1 MNRIVINQNVTSHGM
16 QTPAVTREIG
26 AKEIGWAAFARFG
39 RALTDT
45 ARRIYARTQLENEL
59 YGLDDR
65 SLNDIGVSRGSIPA
79 LAREALPAS
88 EDGLFAEF
96 SRMIV
101 NGVLRPA
108 IDWNRRRKAR
118 ATLSALDDRLL
129 ADIGLARYEID
140 AHVAHLSGAINGPLP
155 AAVAAME
162 EDITSPLRAWSAAR
176 ATVKELSRL
185 TDRQLMDIGVIRGD
199 ISDLAG
205 DLAERG
211 LIGTTGA
218 ANTNMQ
224 SSAPKA
230 A

>member
-1 MNRIVINQNVTSHGM
+1 MNRIVINRNVTSHGL
-16 QTPAVTREIG
+16 QTPAVASREIG
-26 AKEIGWAAFARFG
+26 FAAFARFG
-39 RALTDT
+39 KALTDT

-65 SLNDIGVSRGSIPA
+65 SLNDIGVARGAIPA
-79 LAREALPAS
+79 LVRDALPHG
-88 EDGLFAEF
+88 EEGNLFAEF
-96 SRMIV
+96 SRLVV
-101 NGVLRPA
+101 NGFLRPA

-140 AHVAHLSGAINGPLP
+140 AHVARLSGAINGPLP

-162 EDITSPLRAWSAAR
+162 EDVTAPLKAWSAAR

-211 LIGTTGA
+211 LA

-224 SSAPKA
+224 ASAPKA

>member
-1 MNRIVINQNVTSHGM
+1 MNRIVINQNVTSHGA
-16 QTPAVTREIG
+16 QTPAVTSREIG
-26 AKEIGWAAFARFG
+26 LAAFARFG

-101 NGVLRPA
+101 NGVLRPV

-140 AHVAHLSGAINGPLP
+140 AHVARLSGAINGPLP

-211 LIGTTGA
+211 LA
-218 ANTNMQ
+218 ANTNHQ

>member
-1 MNRIVINQNVTSHGM
+1 MNRIMINQNVTSHGAPAS
-16 QTPAVTREIG
+16 TLAPAVTREIG
-26 AKEIGWAAFARFG
+26 FAAFARFG
-39 RALTDT
+39 KTLAST

-65 SLNDIGVSRGSIPA
+65 SLNDIGVGRGSIPA
-79 LAREALPAS
+79 LAREALPAG
-88 EDGLFAEF
+88 EDGDLFAEF
-96 SRMIV
+96 SRMVV

-129 ADIGLARYEID
+129 ADIGLARHEIN
-140 AHVAHLSGAINGPLP
+140 AHVARLSGAINGPLP
-155 AAVAAME
+155 ATVAAME
-162 EDITSPLRAWSAAR
+162 EDFTAPLRAWSAAR

-185 TDRQLMDIGVIRGD
+185 TDRQLLDIGVIRGD

-211 LIGTTGA
+211 LA
-218 ANTNMQ
+218 ANTNTQ
-224 SSAPKA
+224 ASAPKA

>member
-1 MNRIVINQNVTSHGM
+1 MNRIVINQNVTSHGL

-26 AKEIGWAAFARFG
+26 LAAFARFG
-39 RALTDT
+39 RALTDS

-101 NGVLRPA
+101 NGVLRPV

-140 AHVAHLSGAINGPLP
+140 AHVARLSGAINGPLP

-199 ISDLAG
+199 ITDLAG

-211 LIGTTGA
+211 LA

-224 SSAPKA
+224 ASAPKA

>member
-1 MNRIVINQNVTSHGM
+1 MNRIMINQNVTSTGA

-26 AKEIGWAAFARFG
+26 FAAFARFG
-39 RALTDT
+39 KALTNT

-65 SLNDIGVSRGSIPA
+65 SLNDIGVGRGSIPA
-79 LAREALPAS
+79 LAREAVPAG
-88 EDGLFAEF
+88 EDSDLFAEF
-96 SRMIV
+96 SRLVV
-101 NGVLRPA
+101 NGVMRPV

-140 AHVAHLSGAINGPLP
+140 AHVARLSGAINGPLP
-155 AAVAAME
+155 AAVVAME
-162 EDITSPLRAWSAAR
+162 VDVTAPLKAWSAAR

-185 TDRQLMDIGVIRGD
+185 TDRQLQDIGVIRGD
-199 ISDLAG
+199 ISVLA
-205 DLAERG
+205 DNL
-211 LIGTTGA
+211 A
-218 ANTNMQ
+218 ANTNQQ